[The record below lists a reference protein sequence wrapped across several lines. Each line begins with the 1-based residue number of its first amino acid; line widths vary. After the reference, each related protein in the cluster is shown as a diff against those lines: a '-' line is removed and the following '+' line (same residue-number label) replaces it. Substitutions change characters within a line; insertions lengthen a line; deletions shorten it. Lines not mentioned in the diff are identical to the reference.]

1 MKIVFFMLLPVLF
14 SHLSNAQLSNESLK
28 ELSSKTFEKFFQKY
42 TNSSDF
48 ISPDHFQSFLNKFIR
63 AFNHDHEHNDINS
76 HHHHHENKP
85 VKQQDQTK
93 CFDKKIT
100 GLKELSGKQS
110 KLEPESF
117 GQLSAIFVTIIDS
130 CVPDK
135 KGSTNEIISK
145 KESKFMIINSSNN
158 CFQLNLSINKIDWIF
173 AFLSA
178 LIITIIG
185 LLCYLVVPSLN
196 TFCFNY
202 IFQFL
207 VALAVGTLTGDALLH
222 LIPHVT
228 IYYKHQIL
236 WFKMYT

>member
-1 MKIVFFMLLPVLF
+1 MKIVFFLLLPVFF

-28 ELSSKTFEKFFQKY
+28 ELSSEAFEKFFQQYK
-42 TNSSDF
+42 NSSDF
-48 ISPDHFQSFLNKFIR
+48 ISPAHFQSFLNKFIR
-63 AFNHDHEHNDINS
+63 AFNHD
-76 HHHHHENKP
+76 HHENKP

-100 GLKELSGKQS
+100 GLKEFSGKQS
-110 KLEPESF
+110 KLEQESF

-135 KGSTNEIISK
+135 QGSTNEIISK